1 MPLKPEELE
10 RRGLIR
16 KHRRDDVGI
25 KLALERARR
34 DLVTAE
40 SVLTSDNDW
49 SLSIAYNAMLQA
61 GRALMY
67 SHGYRPAGRAQHAT
81 VVNFVE
87 NTLGPELTDEVLA
100 FEMMR
105 RKRHRAVYD
114 AAGMVSQ
121 TEAENALRHAQVL
134 VKAIE
139 TSIGIS

>member
-1 MPLKPEELE
+1 M
-10 RRGLIR
+10 
-16 KHRRDDVGI
+16 
-25 KLALERARR
+25 
-34 DLVTAE
+34 TAE